1 MLTAKQ
7 ERFAQLIGTTPDEYN
22 WACYKLAYDAD
33 GSTIRVA
40 GVEASRLLANPNIA
54 LRVKEIRRA
63 ASEHAE
69 VTLGGHLADL
79 ADIKAMA
86 LEGDKTAAG
95 HIVRNYGAAVAAE
108 VARGKHS
115 GVAAPDKHQDVTS
128 DVPAGEAITELC
140 TQNGVFNAPAHK
152 AGVEMLRLLKTS
164 TPQDVEPA
172 PSVPKP
178 SVPDQHAP
186 DMVQ

>member
-7 ERFAQLIGTTPDEYN
+7 ERFAQLIGTTTDEYN

-86 LEGDKTAAG
+86 LQGDKTAAG
-95 HIVRNYGAAVAAE
+95 HTVRNYGAAVAAE

-115 GVAAPDKHQDVTS
+115 GVAAPDKHQDVTP
-128 DVPAGEAITELC
+128 DVPAEDAITELC
-140 TQNGVFNAPAHK
+140 TQ
-152 AGVEMLRLLKTS
+152 AGVVHETARALFMKGLEALNTPYIPDVPPKPTS
-164 TPQDVEPA
+164 PA
-172 PSVPKP
+172 PG
-178 SVPDQHAP
+178 
-186 DMVQ
+186 MVQ